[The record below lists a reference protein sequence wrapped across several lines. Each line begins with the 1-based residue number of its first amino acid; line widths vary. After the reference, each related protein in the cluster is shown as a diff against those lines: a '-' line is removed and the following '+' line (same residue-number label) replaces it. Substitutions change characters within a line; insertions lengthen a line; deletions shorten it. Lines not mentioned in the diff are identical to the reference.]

1 MIQFSCLTGHVC
13 ETNCNLLNKIANA
26 TATHA
31 KNEMRLQWN
40 YGKLFRQFR
49 TFSRLHSNQRQSQ
62 DHHHHHGRSRLRLGA
77 ICDTDCSDSWH
88 AAWTAL
94 ACDMCSCLKK
104 RAENTWR
111 WVGGTPRK
119 MTMKEWGKKKRCHQ
133 RWRPTI
139 KVLLI
144 RSLKSLVY
152 ILSQKLF
159 FTHHKAPGRP
169 PPEERGPLEPRA
181 SLPAARSGSG
191 RACGPQWDWPPQ
203 PGRAQWVPTW
213 SPRHWSREW
222 SPPCSPQCEWSH
234 RAQPESTD
242 LWIKI

>member
-119 MTMKEWGKKKRCHQ
+119 MTMKEWGEKEE
-133 RWRPTI
+133 
-139 KVLLI
+139 V
-144 RSLKSLVY
+144 
-152 ILSQKLF
+152 
-159 FTHHKAPGRP
+159 
-169 PPEERGPLEPRA
+169 PPEVKANYKGAANPFSKVF
-181 SLPAARSGSG
+181 SLYP
-191 RACGPQWDWPPQ
+191 
-203 PGRAQWVPTW
+203 VPKVILH
-213 SPRHWSREW
+213 SP
-222 SPPCSPQCEWSH
+222 
-234 RAQPESTD
+234 
-242 LWIKI
+242 